1 MVKTALSGAVEGGA
15 RLGQVVGEI
24 ETSPDPST
32 RGVQTQPVKGLRERE
47 REHKDANVIFGERMY
62 KDIHQKKAQK
72 LIKNF

>member
-32 RGVQTQPVKGLRERE
+32 RGVQTQSVKGLRERE
-47 REHKDANVIFGERMY
+47 RENTKMQMLFLATECTKIYIKRKHKN
-62 KDIHQKKAQK
+62 
-72 LIKNF
+72 